1 MMDYAHLD
9 KPKRR
14 LEGLRPLPPAV
25 LANFHED
32 LVLRWTYNS
41 NAIEGNILTLQET
54 KVALE
59 DVTIGKKTLLRCIS
73 GRWNRGA
80 RRIYQRKMNVY
91 KEPGQ

>member
-1 MMDYAHLD
+1 VINCERLD
-9 KPKRR
+9 KLKRR

-25 LANFHED
+25 LANLHED

-41 NAIEGNILTLQET
+41 NAIEGNTLTLQET

-80 RRIYQRKMNVY
+80 RRIDQRKMNVY